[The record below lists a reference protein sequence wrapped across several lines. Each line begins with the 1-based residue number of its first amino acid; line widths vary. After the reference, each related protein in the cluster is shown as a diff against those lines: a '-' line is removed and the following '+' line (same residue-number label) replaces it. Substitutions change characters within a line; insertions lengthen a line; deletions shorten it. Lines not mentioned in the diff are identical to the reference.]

1 MELHMNS
8 NNADL
13 SLELLLN
20 KVQKLIKFWTLP
32 QKLSNEKKKTPK
44 QTKDPLKRQQLEDR
58 VKKYNRNLNLTRK
71 TKANQYNNFFQ
82 ETNWTYSK
90 LGKAYRKSLT

>member
-1 MELHMNS
+1 MNS

-44 QTKDPLKRQQLEDR
+44 QTKDPLKRQQLEDEL
-58 VKKYNRNLNLTRK
+58 KST
-71 TKANQYNNFFQ
+71 T
-82 ETNWTYSK
+82 ET
-90 LGKAYRKSLT
+90 LI

>member
-1 MELHMNS
+1 MNS

-32 QKLSNEKKKTPK
+32 QKLSIEKKKTPK

-82 ETNWTYSK
+82 ETN
-90 LGKAYRKSLT
+90 

>member
-1 MELHMNS
+1 MNS

-44 QTKDPLKRQQLEDR
+44 PTKDPLKRQQLEDR

-82 ETNWTYSK
+82 ETN
-90 LGKAYRKSLT
+90 